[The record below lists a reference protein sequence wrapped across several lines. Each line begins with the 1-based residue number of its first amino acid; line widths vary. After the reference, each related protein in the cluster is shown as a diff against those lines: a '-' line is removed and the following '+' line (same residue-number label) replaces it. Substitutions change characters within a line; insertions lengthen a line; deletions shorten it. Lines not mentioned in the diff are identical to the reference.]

1 MDGTGREQEG
11 SGGDVTQA
19 SDVTDIAMT
28 AAKSE
33 AKRDVTETNA
43 VTHQNGVDKS
53 DQSAIGSEPEG
64 SSGDA
69 EASVDNEHGAK
80 TSRDH
85 SADTTTD
92 EAVNVSANDA
102 PERCS
107 DDLGGNDDSDE
118 SVDLENELDISAGR
132 SLDSTAHAPIAITE
146 DDVSESSSDD
156 EPETR
161 PPAASIGGGAPD
173 DTSEARTSNVVDDK
187 SSDIVDVESSD
198 VDLAEPADVMD
209 AESSDVVLAEPA
221 DVMDAESSDVVLA
234 ESADVMDAKS
244 SHVVLAESAD
254 VMDAKSSDV
263 VLVESADVMDAE
275 SSDVVLVESADVM
288 DAESS
293 DVVDAGPSMELAHA
307 QDDAARDVTKLTDER
322 DVIRDVI
329 RNESDANDANDTAAY
344 EDEVAVEMT
353 TSPVVASV
361 PPASVDDVAADVVYT
376 LAEDAHDPPSAANR
390 NTRPLSD
397 PVPPEPEAG
406 GSEPQEAS
414 QSAHDDAASPE
425 VTSPTI
431 GAPPPDVSGD
441 GGSAL
446 SANDWFT
453 TVGAGST
460 QRVESALQA
469 GSVDINVQD
478 KVSRRCQCA
487 PAVKQS
493 CGQFRFCNSIPIPLP
508 IKAIPLQ
515 FRLRYQI
522 PKAIQF
528 QFQFRL

>member
-19 SDVTDIAMT
+19 SDVADIAMT
-28 AAKSE
+28 TAKSE
-33 AKRDVTETNA
+33 VKRDVTETNA

-53 DQSAIGSEPEG
+53 DQSAMGSETEG

-80 TSRDH
+80 TSRGH
-85 SADTTTD
+85 SSADTTTD
-92 EAVNVSANDA
+92 EAVNVSVNDA

-118 SVDLENELDISAGR
+118 SVDLENELDIPAER
-132 SLDSTAHAPIAITE
+132 SLDSTPHAPIAVTE

-173 DTSEARTSNVVDDK
+173 DTSEARTSDVVDDK

-198 VDLAEPADVMD
+198 VVLAEPADVMD

-221 DVMDAESSDVVLA
+221 DVMDAESSNVVLAESADVMDAESSDVVLA
-234 ESADVMDAKS
+234 ESADVMDAK
-244 SHVVLAESAD
+244 
-254 VMDAKSSDV
+254 
-263 VLVESADVMDAE
+263 

-329 RNESDANDANDTAAY
+329 RNESDANDEN
-344 EDEVAVEMT
+344 DEVAVEMT

-376 LAEDAHDPPSAANR
+376 LAEDAHDPPPAANR

-478 KVSRRCQCA
+478 KVSHRCQCA